1 MPPDACCT
9 CLPTAFASI
18 AADVSRQC
26 RCEQTLHALCKSP
39 NSNEVSQGTRSTA
52 RETHLC
58 AVMAAMVSTLP
69 PAAAVT
75 LPSRCGL
82 SALPTDAAS
91 SPVADMLGPRT
102 AGCPG
107 QPPDPACDNRGML
120 LLSDGAVLLLMDT
133 NEASDLQNQ

>member
-1 MPPDACCT
+1 MPCAE
-9 CLPTAFASI
+9 
-18 AADVSRQC
+18 VC
-26 RCEQTLHALCKSP
+26 RP
-39 NSNEVSQGTRSTA
+39 NQAVAGHKQHFQA
-52 RETHLC
+52 HLC
-58 AVMAAMVSTLP
+58 ALMAAMVSTLP

-75 LPSRCGL
+75 LASRCGL

-107 QPPDPACDNRGML
+107 HPPDPACDNRGML

-133 NEASDLQNQ
+133 KEASDLQNRRHILRWQGTLQPRSASS

>member
-1 MPPDACCT
+1 MRC
-9 CLPTAFASI
+9 
-18 AADVSRQC
+18 ADVSEHNPAVAGQK
-26 RCEQTLHALCKSP
+26 HH
-39 NSNEVSQGTRSTA
+39 GH
-52 RETHLC
+52 THLC
-58 AVMAAMVSTLP
+58 ALMAAMVSTLP

-82 SALPTDAAS
+82 SALPTGAAS
-91 SPVADMLGPRT
+91 SPVVGMVGPRT

-133 NEASDLQNQ
+133 KEASDLQA